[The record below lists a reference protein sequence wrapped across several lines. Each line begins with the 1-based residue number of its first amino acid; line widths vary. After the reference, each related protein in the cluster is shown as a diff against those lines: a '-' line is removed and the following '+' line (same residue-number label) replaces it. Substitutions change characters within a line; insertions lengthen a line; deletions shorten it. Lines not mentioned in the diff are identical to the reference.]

1 MDLYFKLLKYLVIKM
16 QLDDEKRGDRER
28 KLRALELRIRM
39 RKYVK
44 LKQDLENVKK
54 YLISDI
60 GLMEKDGRDLPE
72 ELQEIKKELMNE
84 K

>member
-1 MDLYFKLLKYLVIKM
+1 M
-16 QLDDEKRGDRER
+16 QLDEDKAGERER

-60 GLMEKDGRDLPE
+60 ELMEKDGKDLPE
-72 ELQEIKKELMNE
+72 ELRQIKQELMKE
-84 K
+84 

>member
-1 MDLYFKLLKYLVIKM
+1 M
-16 QLDDEKRGDRER
+16 QIDEEKRRERER

-60 GLMEKDGRDLPE
+60 ELMENDGKDLPE
-72 ELQEIKKELMNE
+72 ELRQIKQELMNE
-84 K
+84 

>member
-1 MDLYFKLLKYLVIKM
+1 M
-16 QLDDEKRGDRER
+16 QLDDEKREDRER

-54 YLISDI
+54 YLINDI
-60 GLMEKDGRDLPE
+60 GLMENDGRDLPD

-84 K
+84 

>member
-1 MDLYFKLLKYLVIKM
+1 M
-16 QLDDEKRGDRER
+16 QLDEEKREERER

-60 GLMEKDGRDLPE
+60 ELMENDGKDLPV
-72 ELQEIKKELMNE
+72 ELKQIKKELINE
-84 K
+84 

>member
-1 MDLYFKLLKYLVIKM
+1 M
-16 QLDDEKRGDRER
+16 QIDEEKRKERER

-60 GLMEKDGRDLPE
+60 GLMEQDGRELPE
-72 ELQEIKKELMNE
+72 ELQEIKRELMNE
-84 K
+84 

>member
-1 MDLYFKLLKYLVIKM
+1 M
-16 QLDDEKRGDRER
+16 QLDEDKAGERER

-60 GLMEKDGRDLPE
+60 ELMEKDGKDLPE
-72 ELQEIKKELMNE
+72 DLRQIKQELMKE
-84 K
+84 

>member
-1 MDLYFKLLKYLVIKM
+1 LDFYFKLLKYLVIKM
-16 QLDDEKRGDRER
+16 QLDDEKREDRER

-54 YLISDI
+54 YLINDI
-60 GLMEKDGRDLPE
+60 GLMENDGRDLPD

-84 K
+84 

>member
-1 MDLYFKLLKYLVIKM
+1 M
-16 QLDDEKRGDRER
+16 QLDENKRLERER

-39 RKYVK
+39 RKYIK

-60 GLMEKDGRDLPE
+60 ELMEKDRRDLPE
-72 ELQEIKKELMNE
+72 ELRKIKEELMNE
-84 K
+84 

>member
-1 MDLYFKLLKYLVIKM
+1 M

>member
-1 MDLYFKLLKYLVIKM
+1 MDFYFKLLKYLVIKM
-16 QLDDEKRGDRER
+16 QLDDEKREDRER

-54 YLISDI
+54 YLINDI
-60 GLMEKDGRDLPE
+60 GLMENDGRDLPD

-84 K
+84 

>member
-1 MDLYFKLLKYLVIKM
+1 M
-16 QLDDEKRGDRER
+16 QIDEKKRQERER

-60 GLMEKDGRDLPE
+60 ELMEQDGSELPE
-72 ELQEIKKELMNE
+72 ELSKIKDELE
-84 K
+84 RE